1 MNVEETTI
9 ARLHAAYLAGTT
21 TARAIPQA
29 YLDRIDAYDRR
40 GPFLNSL
47 ITLNSRALD
56 EADSLDG
63 ALQATGA
70 LSGPLHGVPVIV
82 KDNLDTVDMPTT
94 CGVAYFKDFV
104 PTACIRCMQRASP
117 RSRP

>member
-21 TARAIPQA
+21 TARAITRA

-47 ITLNSRALD
+47 ITLNSRALGR
-56 EADSLDG
+56 ADSLDAVAHHSQVTPG
-63 ALQATGA
+63 LAPGQFQEL
-70 LSGPLHGVPVIV
+70 LSRISSYRVLRPDVVGYPAPV
-82 KDNLDTVDMPTT
+82 
-94 CGVAYFKDFV
+94 
-104 PTACIRCMQRASP
+104 
-117 RSRP
+117 